1 MTQLFG
7 PPIEPRGSQKHRNL
21 GAHRRSR
28 PAPPRHSRAHNGAV
42 SLGFT
47 IAVEDATNKHSCGKP
62 VNTTSVFGPAAIYS
76 YEASASE
83 HSTRLECR
91 AGSSLLDV
99 DTVLA
104 LRITIQGETGMSF
117 RSGMEWSTISKR
129 FPFLIMMV
137 LLLFPAI
144 AIRAQSQELTLQFS
158 SSSTSINFTLG
169 DILHTVHGSFRLKS
183 GQVRYDSATATVHGS
198 LLADA
203 TSGQSG
209 NHIRDRRMHRE
220 ILESARYPE
229 IAFRPDRVEGKVAS
243 IGTSNLQVHGT
254 FSIHGA
260 DHELTLPVRVQT
272 FADHWIADTHFTV
285 PYVKWGV
292 KNPSTF
298 LLRVSESVE
307 IDVHATGANR
317 FASGGGQ

>member
-1 MTQLFG
+1 
-7 PPIEPRGSQKHRNL
+7 
-21 GAHRRSR
+21 
-28 PAPPRHSRAHNGAV
+28 
-42 SLGFT
+42 
-47 IAVEDATNKHSCGKP
+47 
-62 VNTTSVFGPAAIYS
+62 
-76 YEASASE
+76 
-83 HSTRLECR
+83 
-91 AGSSLLDV
+91 
-99 DTVLA
+99 
-104 LRITIQGETGMSF
+104 MSF

-243 IGTSNLQVHGT
+243 IGTSNVQVHGI

-307 IDVHATGANR
+307 IDVHATGANP
-317 FASGGGQ
+317 FASSGENQ

>member
-1 MTQLFG
+1 
-7 PPIEPRGSQKHRNL
+7 
-21 GAHRRSR
+21 
-28 PAPPRHSRAHNGAV
+28 
-42 SLGFT
+42 
-47 IAVEDATNKHSCGKP
+47 
-62 VNTTSVFGPAAIYS
+62 
-76 YEASASE
+76 
-83 HSTRLECR
+83 
-91 AGSSLLDV
+91 
-99 DTVLA
+99 
-104 LRITIQGETGMSF
+104 MSF

-307 IDVHATGANR
+307 IDVHATGANP